1 MLTFE
6 DFHIGRVFALGPY
19 TITQEEIMEFAREFD
34 PQPLHLD
41 PESTQAKQVGGIV
54 ASGWHTASILM
65 RMMCDCYLLDT
76 KSQGSPGMDEVRWL
90 IPVRPGDELS
100 GTVTVT
106 ERRESKSNPNI
117 GIIRVAYSLEN
128 QNDETVM
135 TMSGLGMLTR
145 ADAGQ
150 KT

>member
-6 DFHIGRVFALGPY
+6 DFHTGRVFVLGPE
-19 TITQEEIMEFAREFD
+19 TITEEEITEFAREFD

-41 PESTQAKQVGGIV
+41 PGSAQAKQLGGIV
-54 ASGWHTASILM
+54 ASGWHTASIVM

-76 KSQGSPGMDEVRWL
+76 QSQGSPGMDEVRWL
-90 IPVRPGDELS
+90 KPVRPGDVLR

-106 ERRESKSNPNI
+106 ERRESKSNPTI
-117 GIIRVAYSLEN
+117 GIVRLAYSVEN
-128 QNDETVM
+128 QDNETVM

-145 ADAGQ
+145 AERGPEA
-150 KT
+150 